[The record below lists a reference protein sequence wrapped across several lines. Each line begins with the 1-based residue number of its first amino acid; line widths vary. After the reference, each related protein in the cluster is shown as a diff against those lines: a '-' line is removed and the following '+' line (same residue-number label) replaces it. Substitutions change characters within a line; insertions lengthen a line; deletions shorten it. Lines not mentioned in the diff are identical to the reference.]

1 MRARVALGAV
11 IATLVAAPAFASPTL
26 LPQTRLIVDLPST
39 WQLYRED
46 AGRDSLR
53 SHEGGNLAI
62 GKIDG
67 TSCDMYFVKQALT
80 LDVEM
85 ADAKPSY
92 LPAGWKA
99 VTWKD
104 AKGDAAY
111 LACHAEPHGPIA
123 VQWWTEV
130 NAAWQTEMTSL
141 LTAVDAYRVP
151 TAAEAR
157 DSLVPLVAT
166 ALSVQLPDSVS
177 IMDGIP
183 GLVDSLESAD
193 EPDKLSGI
201 AKVADCDSAILALA
215 HVEGTAGGS
224 AGWKHAATS
233 TGLLLYCLDSAKV
246 LVQTNV
252 RVDSRAFIELL
263 DSIAGETETIEHA
276 ESARL
281 PGSGYYVALPKAWR
295 ATGDG
300 RATRVVT
307 DGGVAFTIH
316 RSAEACATAT
326 QTGGTH
332 EPYHPTWQ
340 PTAWTASLDTSAD
353 RVTECATTT
362 KRGSIVVD
370 APRPMVQGRLRSA
383 FAALLGDLVERG
395 DYTPPKLPHAPLLGP
410 FSIFVAG
417 LATQHDNESHGYGV
431 NGSLRVDRYQ
441 GVLSLRGDVGWDNRF
456 GVSYDGNFTLALPVS
471 GGAMVGTAGRDA
483 IGSGDTSRVA
493 PDWYYGGGVRLGKME
508 AEGAYFFE
516 VLVCARH
523 QPKTAD
529 PMVPIDE
536 SLHPGHE
543 VRMRFEG
550 LARKV
555 TGVIAG
561 FAAEYRWMG
570 ASGMGQI
577 GLFTRF

>member
-1 MRARVALGAV
+1 MRARVALGAMV
-11 IATLVAAPAFASPTL
+11 VATLATPAVADSTL

-39 WQLYRED
+39 WRLYRED

-53 SHEGGNLAI
+53 SHEGGNLSLGVIA
-62 GKIDG
+62 GS
-67 TSCDMYFVKQALT
+67 SCDVYFVQQSLL

-85 ADAKPSY
+85 TDAKPSY
-92 LPAGWKA
+92 LPAAWKA

-104 AKGDAAY
+104 AKGDPSF
-111 LACHAEPHGPIA
+111 LACHEVGKFAVA

-130 NAAWQTEMTSL
+130 NTAWQTEMTAL
-141 LTAVDAYRVP
+141 FTAVEAYRIP
-151 TAAEAR
+151 TGASAR
-157 DSLVPLVAT
+157 DSLIPLVGSG
-166 ALSVQLPDSVS
+166 LFVQLPEEISVVKGGPEGT
-177 IMDGIP
+177 DE
-183 GLVDSLESAD
+183 LEGGGKQLALGKGTD
-193 EPDKLSGI
+193 PCDTAF
-201 AKVADCDSAILALA
+201 AKLA
-215 HVEGTAGGS
+215 HVDGTAAS
-224 AGWKHAATS
+224 VAGWKHAS
-233 TGLLLYCLDSAKV
+233 TGSAGELFCFESSKVALLGPEATPGLTA
-246 LVQTNV
+246 
-252 RVDSRAFIELL
+252 LL
-263 DSIAGETETIEHA
+263 ESIAGETESIEHA

-281 PGSGYYVALPKAWR
+281 QGSGYYAALPKAWR

-300 RATRVVT
+300 GATRVAT

-316 RSAEACATAT
+316 RSAEACATVT

-370 APRPMVQGRLRSA
+370 APRAMVQGRLRSA

-410 FSIFVAG
+410 FSLFVAG

-431 NGSLRVDRYQ
+431 NGSLRVDRYS

-493 PDWYYGGGVRLGKME
+493 PDWYYGGGVRLGKIE
-508 AEGAYFFE
+508 TNGAYFFE
-516 VLVCARH
+516 LLVCARH

-543 VRMRFEG
+543 VRMRLEG
-550 LARKV
+550 LDRKV
-555 TGVIAG
+555 SGVIAG